1 MNDKAQKIKIIKS
14 LLSQRIKD
22 IYQEQLEHKL
32 DHISYNLLER
42 SLIITMEGTITPP
55 EKLLKDN
62 NRLHLAKQVREVI
75 DSIIQPQIQD
85 TIEEILNV
93 KVVDFLSD
101 TTLDNDMTGAIAIFE
116 LKPNDVLDNYKA

>member
-1 MNDKAQKIKIIKS
+1 MNDKAKKITIIKS

-22 IYQEQLEHKL
+22 IYQKQLEHRL
-32 DHISYNLLER
+32 DNISYNLLER
-42 SLIITMEGTITPP
+42 SLIITIDGTITSP

-62 NRLHLAKQVREVI
+62 DRLSLAKQVRAVI
-75 DSIIQPQIQD
+75 DSVIQPQIQD
-85 TIEEILNV
+85 TIEEILDV

-116 LKPNDVLDNYKA
+116 LKPKEILDNYKA